1 MKHAAL
7 ILSLAVMGASLAGCN
22 KDDSDKTLGQRMD
35 ESVQASKEKMAEAQN
50 KADAAG
56 DKMKQEASQASDK
69 MKEKA
74 DAAGKVLDD
83 TAITASVRA
92 KIVSEPDLSNMD
104 VKVDT
109 KEGIVTLDGKAKT
122 ADAKDRATLV
132 ARSVEGV
139 KDVNNNL
146 SVQ

>member
-7 ILSLAVMGASLAGCN
+7 ILSLAVVGASLTACN
-22 KDDSDKTLGQRMD
+22 KDNSDKTLGQQVD
-35 ESVQASKEKMAEAQN
+35 QSVQESKDKMAEAQQ
-50 KADAAG
+50 KAEAAG
-56 DKMKQEASQASDK
+56 DKMKQEASEASDK
-69 MKEKA
+69 MKEQA
-74 DAAGKVLDD
+74 NAAGKVLDD

-92 KIVSEPDLSNMD
+92 KIVAEPDLSNMD

-109 KEGIVTLDGKAKT
+109 KEGVVTLDGKAKS

-132 ARSVEGV
+132 ARSVDGV